1 MEILISNEPWE
12 TLEVDAFVCPTNSVG
27 MMTQHPTSRVQ
38 NLVGIPLEPVLR
50 PHTPLAV
57 GAAFVTS
64 AGNMRAHYL
73 IHVPN
78 TDQPG
83 GSVQVE
89 DVLRAASAV
98 LVACEARRFASI
110 AIPLMGAFD
119 AGIPGAE
126 AARAI
131 TSQLRAYKGEYPARV
146 TLAPRTPEEHEMFEM
161 AIEATS

>member
-12 TLEVDAFVCPTNSVG
+12 SLEVDAFVCPTNSQGV
-27 MMTQHPTSRVQ
+27 MKHHPTSKLRE
-38 NLVGIPLEPVLR
+38 LVGIPLEPVLR

-64 AGNMRAHYL
+64 AGRLRAHYL

-83 GSVQVE
+83 GPVQVE

-98 LVACEARRFASI
+98 LVTCETRRFTSI
-110 AIPLMGAFD
+110 AIPLMGAFEE
-119 AGIPGAE
+119 GIPGAE

-131 TSQLRAYKGEYPARV
+131 ASQLRAHRGDYPSRV
-146 TLAPRTPEEHEMFEM
+146 FLAPRTTEEHEMFEL
-161 AIEATS
+161 ALETTG